1 MAGVKAC
8 ALSHLDAIGGQHRRL
23 GRAHRIQSG
32 ESRPPGQRWSE
43 VKARVAVLRMS
54 FDASRASMHTA
65 LLDARRSGSSR
76 VSRETSCTYARWRN
90 GSGMQR
96 PLEGRHWYAR
106 IHAYVTCNVACHVNA
121 QGLLRSLCVI
131 SPRRNFPGWLEC
143 REGKLLSKI
152 YAGSDLFWPDFFDF
166 DG

>member
-1 MAGVKAC
+1 VNTGFNPANR
-8 ALSHLDAIGGQHRRL
+8 DRQD
-23 GRAHRIQSG
+23 
-32 ESRPPGQRWSE
+32 QRWSE

-76 VSRETSCTYARWRN
+76 VSGETSCTYARWRN
-90 GSGMQR
+90 GLGMQM

-121 QGLLRSLCVI
+121 QGMLRSLCVI

-152 YAGSDLFWPDFFDF
+152 YAGSDLFWPDFSILMAEVVFLMKRIARIF
-166 DG
+166 AGFSLW

>member
-1 MAGVKAC
+1 
-8 ALSHLDAIGGQHRRL
+8 
-23 GRAHRIQSG
+23 
-32 ESRPPGQRWSE
+32 
-43 VKARVAVLRMS
+43 
-54 FDASRASMHTA
+54 
-65 LLDARRSGSSR
+65 
-76 VSRETSCTYARWRN
+76 
-90 GSGMQR
+90 MQM

-121 QGLLRSLCVI
+121 RKLPRSLCVI
-131 SPRRNFPGWLEC
+131 SPRRNFLVGWSC